1 MLHIKSFSLFASSF
15 LLFLANP
22 ALAELTASEQSSTPT
37 SIGHITSVNQFSDV
51 QPTDSVLT
59 NPALAELTTSEQSS
73 TPTSIGQV
81 TSVNELSDLKPND
94 WAFQA
99 VQSLIDRYACI
110 TGNADRTFDGNYAL
124 TRDEFAAGLNACLNR
139 LRERSITSIPAPVR
153 AEDLETL
160 SRLQQEF
167 ATELSTLQ
175 RRIDVLESRAATLE
189 IQQFSPTTKLRGQVI
204 VAANAGGFTGD
215 RIMDSQGSVIAEE
228 QPNPTVLYRAA
239 LDLNTSF
246 TGTDSLRILLET
258 GSGGRTTNVT
268 GLLEPSF
275 GSVLDFSVKPPTL
288 DTFGIGRLV
297 YSFSPTR
304 DIQVAIG
311 PEVRISDYIDRN
323 RYANS
328 SFKDFS
334 TQGFVNNLLLMTND
348 GPSSGGF
355 VSWNPDAG
363 AFSIRAMY
371 SSRDAAN
378 AGIQSSIR
386 GGTSFLRL
394 LYPFQGGNRGLFGD
408 TYQYTAELEY
418 APSRAFMLR
427 LQYAQGEVFSN
438 QFEVFGANFELQL
451 SPRVALFGRYGYGS
465 YYNTIFSHINSDY
478 WMFGVAFPNILK
490 QGGLAGIAIGQPF
503 IANEVGNAIQTNFEG
518 FYRFPISDNI
528 QITPLI
534 QAVTNS
540 GNQSENG
547 AIVTGTVRAVFSF

>member
-311 PEVRISDYIDRN
+311 PEVRISDYIDCN